1 MKTNYIIRRFQEKD
15 ALDVSNLIIKTLRTT
30 NIKDYSSAYIE
41 NDVKMFSTENVLKR
55 ASWTHFYVCCDN
67 DLIIGCGAIAPYWDK
82 DDESI
87 LLSIFV
93 LPEYQGNGIGT
104 KIIQALESDEFF
116 IRARRIE
123 IPSSI
128 TACGFY
134 LKMGYTYKNGIS
146 ELDEEL
152 LYRLEK
158 FK

>member
-104 KIIQALESDEFF
+104 KIIQTLESDEFF

-134 LKMGYTYKNGIS
+134 LKMGYTYKNRIS